1 MKFQRGRVLTS
12 ANLSKVPL
20 LGVYHVLNFAPREI
34 IHHRKEASAIVSEFK
49 TSKSS
54 CGIKHTVILS
64 FTHFSKVYPVPMYCL
79 PRTRMN
85 AGELRQTQ
93 PLPSHSF
100 QSKELDK
107 HHKYLLDKNHNQG
120 IPFLFHFFWVKM
132 NYPLKL
138 ERED

>member
-1 MKFQRGRVLTS
+1 MKFQRGCVLTS

-20 LGVYHVLNFAPREI
+20 LGVYHVLNFAPREV

-64 FTHFSKVYPVPMYCL
+64 FTHFSKVYPMPMYCL

-100 QSKELDK
+100 QSI
-107 HHKYLLDKNHNQG
+107 KNWTSTIN
-120 IPFLFHFFWVKM
+120 IFSIKNITKVSLFFFIFF
-132 NYPLKL
+132 
-138 ERED
+138 